1 MEKQFMNSPVQPI
14 LEIKRTKERRYC
26 NVCAKHT
33 DNKQPVNEIMFG
45 YNNSSISVILCDDC
59 LNQFS
64 DKLWKYL
71 EEKKKF

>member
-1 MEKQFMNSPVQPI
+1 MEKQFMNPMVQPI
-14 LEIKRTKERRYC
+14 LKIKRTKERYC
-26 NVCAKHT
+26 NVCTKHT
-33 DNKQPVNEIMFG
+33 DSKQPVNELLFG

-71 EEKKKF
+71 EGRK